1 MRQTAPP
8 SAAPLLHE
16 QAPATPSP
24 PLLRQASF
32 HKPIAALPHGF
43 SERTDVTS
51 ESSARSTPEGS
62 PNLRAAAARQ
72 LMPPP
77 GAVSPKRKAAG
88 SDVDR
93 PRSAASDASD
103 GSVGSAGG
111 NARRQRRQRG
121 DGGIPLGTK
130 GAGGG
135 RKGGGR
141 GGGRGGGS
149 GRGR

>member
-1 MRQTAPP
+1 MWTRATSRPLNRREGVQPSSGGSPRVT
-8 SAAPLLHE
+8 SAAE
-16 QAPATPSP
+16 T
-24 PLLRQASF
+24 
-32 HKPIAALPHGF
+32 
-43 SERTDVTS
+43 
-51 ESSARSTPEGS
+51 EGS

-93 PRSAASDASD
+93 PRSAGSDASD